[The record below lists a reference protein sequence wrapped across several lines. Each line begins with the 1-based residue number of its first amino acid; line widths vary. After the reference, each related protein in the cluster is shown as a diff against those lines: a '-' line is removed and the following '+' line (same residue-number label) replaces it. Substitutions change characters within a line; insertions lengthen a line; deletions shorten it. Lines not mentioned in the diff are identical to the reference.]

1 MERKKIVAANWKMN
15 TLHAEA
21 ITLAKDILTMTRL
34 VKEVE
39 KIIFPPFPFINDVAL
54 LLQSETGFSTG
65 AQNCSAY
72 EKGAYTGEVSC
83 AMIHSVGAEYVLI
96 GHSERRAYFKEDA
109 EVLVAK
115 VHRAL
120 AQHLKVV
127 YCFGEVLNERKA
139 GQHQAVVKKQLQE
152 VISQVPKEKMN
163 QLILAYEPVW
173 AIGTGETA
181 SPAQAQ
187 NMHAFVRQCLAE
199 LVDTETATSMPVLY
213 GGSCN
218 AQNAKE
224 LFACPDVD
232 GGLIGGASLKPQE
245 FASIVKAFQ

>member
-34 VKEVE
+34 VQDVE

-54 LLQSETGFSTG
+54 LLQSEAGFSTG

-72 EKGAYTGEVSC
+72 EKGAYTGEVSS
-83 AMIHSVGAEYVLI
+83 AMIQSVGAEYVLV

-115 VHRAL
+115 VHQAL
-120 AQHLKVV
+120 AKNLNVV
-127 YCFGEVLNERKA
+127 YCFGEVLSERKA
-139 GQHQAVVKKQLQE
+139 EQHQAVVKKQLQE
-152 VISQVPKEKMN
+152 VITQVPKEKMN
-163 QLILAYEPVW
+163 HMVLAYEPVW

-187 NMHAFVRQCLAE
+187 EMHGFVRQCLVE
-199 LVDTETATSMPVLY
+199 IVDAETAARMPILY

-218 AQNAKE
+218 AQNAKD

-245 FASIVKAFQ
+245 FATIIKAFQ